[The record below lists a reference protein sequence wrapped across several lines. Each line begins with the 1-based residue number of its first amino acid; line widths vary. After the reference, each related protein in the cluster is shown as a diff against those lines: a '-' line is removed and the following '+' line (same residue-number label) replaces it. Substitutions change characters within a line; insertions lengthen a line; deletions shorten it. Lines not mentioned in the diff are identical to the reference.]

1 MHKDDGPRFV
11 NRTDCHGGRGG
22 TWGVSSG
29 AHRGCAWI
37 RNVPPPGLHVKV
49 YFFLQQLHAP
59 PWQETCEEADL
70 ACCHGVSGLSR
81 DEEARGAAA
90 VTSHLKPV
98 LFPNGNPFA
107 GLAEIICVVN
117 V

>member
-1 MHKDDGPRFV
+1 MTGRVLSTGQTVTAGEAGLGGSVVEHIGAAPGFV
-11 NRTDCHGGRGG
+11 MSPPSR
-22 TWGVSSG
+22 
-29 AHRGCAWI
+29 
-37 RNVPPPGLHVKV
+37 PPGLHVKV

-81 DEEARGAAA
+81 DEEAQGAAA